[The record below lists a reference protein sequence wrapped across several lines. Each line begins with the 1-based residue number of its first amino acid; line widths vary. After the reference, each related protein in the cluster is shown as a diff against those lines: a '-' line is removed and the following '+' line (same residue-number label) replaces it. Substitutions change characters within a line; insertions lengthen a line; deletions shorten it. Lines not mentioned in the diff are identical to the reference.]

1 VRTESNGII
10 AVDGARR
17 SDLSVKGWFGVGA
30 AATGIGL
37 AGWTLMS
44 WAVAG
49 GEVLPGLAA
58 GLGAT
63 LLGGAVAYDSATPEA
78 DGVCDHCGERVV
90 THSSRA
96 GYDEDISVHC
106 SSDPRRGRL
115 GPISAVLERRTAEF
129 RYCSGSCAAADSERR
144 RMKFPSRGE
153 TETAASRL
161 AATDGGDRTRREQ
174 LVNAVE
180 EHGSGA
186 VRDDMLLDELK
197 TTGSDRNRSQN

>member
-1 VRTESNGII
+1 MSPESDGFI

-30 AATGIGL
+30 AVTGIGL

-58 GLGAT
+58 GLGAV
-63 LLGGAVAYDSATPEA
+63 LLGGAVAYESATPEA

-96 GYDEDISVHC
+96 GYDEDIIVHC

-115 GPISAVLERRTAEF
+115 GPISAVLQRRGAEF
-129 RYCSGSCAAADSERR
+129 LYCSGACAEADAERR
-144 RMKFPSRGE
+144 RMTFPSRGD

-161 AATDGGDRTRREQ
+161 AATDGDGRTRRQQ
-174 LVNAVE
+174 LVDAID

-186 VRDDMLLDELK
+186 VRDDMLLNELE